1 MSDRDLVEALRSGDP
16 GAVAV
21 LYDTYAEGIY
31 RYCWTLLRNTDS
43 AQVALRDALIAAEAH
58 AAALSDPDLLRPW
71 LYALARGECLR
82 RRMADLPDAGETLA
96 EAPEITDPDDA
107 DLRVVAWNAVQSLP
121 TADRE
126 TLELNARHGL
136 PMPHVAAVLGVT
148 ARQAETA
155 HEAARDRL
163 RDAITVEF
171 LARKGPYDCPR
182 RARILTGFAG
192 ELTAGMR
199 EQLVAH
205 VARCETCAPHRNR
218 QVSAAKVYELLPQI
232 TLPDVLRVRVLSC
245 FVDPELHLYR
255 RYVAR
260 RSEALD
266 AAGFPVAVE
275 RGPRKWPRA
284 LAGALAAV
292 ATLVAIATIFDYFGK
307 EVGGLPGVASV
318 AFPPQGE
325 PPGLTLPWSD
335 RRQVPGSVEV
345 DSTATRPLGVTPAT
359 AGQQTP
365 SPQPPVFTPIG
376 GDPEPVPSTPPP
388 TGPDLGDPTLDP
400 VHPVDPVTPPPGKP
414 RPSGKPPVMPSPQPD
429 PTPAPTP
436 TTPTPSPKPSPKPTA
451 KPTGKPTST
460 ATPPAT
466 ATPTES
472 VSPSVTS

>member
-1 MSDRDLVEALRSGDP
+1 MNDRDLVEALRSGDP

-21 LYDTYAEGIY
+21 LYDTHAEGIY

-58 AAALSDPDLLRPW
+58 AAALSDPALLRPW

-82 RRMADLPDAGETLA
+82 RRMADLPQAGETLA
-96 EAPEITDPDDA
+96 EAPETGDPADA
-107 DLRVVAWNAVQSLP
+107 DLRVVAWNAVQSLA

-126 TLELNARHGL
+126 TLELTARHGL
-136 PMPHVAAVLGVT
+136 AMPHVAAVLGVT
-148 ARQAETA
+148 VRQAEAA
-155 HEAARDRL
+155 HDAARDRL

-192 ELTAGMR
+192 ELTEDMR
-199 EQLVAH
+199 GHLVAH
-205 VARCETCAPHRNR
+205 LARCETCAPHRTR
-218 QVSAAKVYELLPQI
+218 QVSAAKVYELLPLI
-232 TLPDVLRVRVLSC
+232 TLPEVLRVRVLSC

-266 AAGFPVAVE
+266 AAGFPVAAE
-275 RGPRKWPRA
+275 RRPRTWPRA

-335 RRQVPGSVEV
+335 RREVPGSMDV
-345 DSTATRPLGVTPAT
+345 DSTATRPLGATPAT
-359 AGQQTP
+359 ASVGEQVA

-376 GDPEPVPSTPPP
+376 GEPEPSTPPP

-400 VHPVDPVTPPPGKP
+400 VEPVEPSPVKP
-414 RPSGKPPVMPSPQPD
+414 RPTGRPSATLSPVPT
-429 PTPAPTP
+429 PTPAPSP
-436 TTPTPSPKPSPKPTA
+436 TTPTPSPKPT
-451 KPTGKPTST
+451 
-460 ATPPAT
+460 TPPPSPT
-466 ATPTES
+466 VTPTQT
-472 VSPSVTS
+472 VSPSATS